1 MEVDKKHSL
10 QLAGY
15 GSTWRWEIS
24 ASDRDLELDVGWGSS
39 AVGPG
44 EMLSTV
50 YCKCDGLSY
59 STKSVC
65 RHHCSSLPSGTN
77 RMERSRVGS
86 MMLYGLPR
94 FPGMR

>member
-44 EMLSTV
+44 EILSTV

-65 RHHCSSLPSGTN
+65 RHHTVPLCPLVQIGWK
-77 RMERSRVGS
+77 EA
-86 MMLYGLPR
+86 GL
-94 FPGMR
+94 GV